1 LPPLELARRL
11 FRGVVEGELF
21 TRAAALSYYSIFA
34 LFPMLLALLAI
45 VGMFA
50 QATDLHGNLGRR
62 IGQLMPPSALALVEK
77 TIHEISVHSSGWKLA
92 LGVLLALWSG
102 SGGMSCVM
110 DALDR
115 AYRVRETRP
124 FWKRQVIA
132 IGLTAQ
138 VSALTFASLV
148 IVLAGETLASF
159 VGERTG
165 LSRTTIA
172 VWNVVQWPIALFFV
186 LFALAL
192 IYCFGPARSRR
203 WRWLTPGS
211 AVAVIV
217 WVIASS
223 LFRLY
228 LRFFST
234 YGRSYGSL
242 GAVMVLLLWLYITG
256 LAILLGG
263 QINSEIERARDA
275 RG

>member
-1 LPPLELARRL
+1 L
-11 FRGVVEGELF
+11 
-21 TRAAALSYYSIFA
+21 TAL
-34 LFPMLLALLAI
+34 
-45 VGMFA
+45 V
-50 QATDLHGNLGRR
+50 
-62 IGQLMPPSALALVEK
+62 SALAFV
-77 TIHEISVHSSGWKLA
+77 
-92 LGVLLALWSG
+92 
-102 SGGMSCVM
+102 
-110 DALDR
+110 
-115 AYRVRETRP
+115 
-124 FWKRQVIA
+124 
-132 IGLTAQ
+132 
-138 VSALTFASLV
+138 SLV

-165 LSRTTIA
+165 LSQTAIA
-172 VWNVVQWPIALFFV
+172 VWNVMQWPIALFFV

-192 IYCFGPARSRR
+192 IYCFGPALPRR

-211 AVAVIV
+211 AVAVMV
-217 WVIASS
+217 WVITSS

-263 QINSEIERARDA
+263 QINAEIERARDA